1 MNRRFAHLFTAA
13 LAAALTLAPLAA
25 VAPVRAQD
33 SLEAAKKRELDEIR
47 RQANEKRK
55 AAAALKPRETRALG
69 DLRRTEKQLTAS
81 RRRLLA
87 LQQRQKSLGAQLEVT
102 RANLDRSIRELE
114 NQRDLLRRRLRMM
127 YMFGP
132 AREMEYLLSTK
143 SFAQLMTRWDFLN
156 MVAEQDRVLLD
167 GVRMRKEE
175 VEANKAQLEDN
186 IGQVVTTAQKTTKE
200 STQLASLRT
209 QKAKTVASIQ
219 TQRQQYEAA
228 AAELER
234 TARRIQSLLASL
246 ERKRRE
252 EADRLRGEG
261 RNPQPYSGDF
271 AKGQGQLD
279 WPVRGEIVGRFG
291 IETHPRF
298 GTQIHN
304 DGIDIAAPIG
314 TSVRSVGKGRVDFS
328 NDDYEGMGGMIV
340 LNHGDG
346 YFTLYGHL
354 DAVLVSNGQ
363 EVQPGAVIGRV
374 GDGGSLKG
382 PILHFEVRK
391 GSSPLNPE
399 NWLR

>member
-1 MNRRFAHLFTAA
+1 MNRRFAHLFAAA
-13 LAAALTLAPLAA
+13 LAAALTLAPLAS

-33 SLEAAKKRELDEIR
+33 SLETAKKRELDEIR

-69 DLRRTEKQLTAS
+69 ELRRTEKQLTAS

-87 LQQRQKSLGAQLEVT
+87 LQQRQKALGAQLEVT

-156 MVAEQDRVLLD
+156 MVAEQDRMLLD

-252 EADRLRGEG
+252 ESDRARSEG

-279 WPVRGEIVGRFG
+279 WPVRGELVGRFG

-314 TSVRSVGKGRVDFS
+314 TSVRSVGKGRVDFA

-363 EVQPGAVIGRV
+363 EVLPGAVIGRV

-391 GSSPLNPE
+391 GSAPLNPE